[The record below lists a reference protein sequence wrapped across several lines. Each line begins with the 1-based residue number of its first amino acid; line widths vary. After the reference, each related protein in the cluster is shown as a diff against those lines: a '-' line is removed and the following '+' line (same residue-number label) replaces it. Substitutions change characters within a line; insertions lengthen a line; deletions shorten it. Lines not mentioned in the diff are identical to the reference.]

1 MSFEFRE
8 WECDL
13 GIKKLH
19 LYLFLKSETIGDKDR
34 NVKIHILWSNH
45 SYCNTLI
52 VAYYACLLVGI
63 YRHTHRPVHIYIY
76 EFNIILLVLAKTWN
90 NPMYHQCTMYLFK
103 GNIPYGINHF

>member
-76 EFNIILLVLAKTWN
+76 MNLI
-90 NPMYHQCTMYLFK
+90 
-103 GNIPYGINHF
+103 